1 MKKIKQIVDQIVTL
15 AEPTSPVI
23 YDLSKELQDILKD
36 NTIYTHTEVIDI
48 LNRIEGIERDEE

>member
-15 AEPTSPVI
+15 AEPTNPVI